1 MQWEILH
8 TMQQM
13 ISQVKVLQDRIQ
25 QRTARV
31 VVIGLGYAGLPLLCA
46 IAEAGFSTVGIDKD
60 ARRVNTLAAGASPI
74 ADVPYEL
81 LHSLQDRLQFT
92 MSYEAVRHCDI
103 SIICVPTP
111 LKDQQ
116 PDLSAVIDVAQS
128 LKEVIPENHLVVL
141 ESTTYSGTTG
151 EVVRPILEVGER
163 RVGENLFLAYS
174 PERID
179 PGNAAFSVKNTS
191 KLVSGVTPSCTAV
204 AQAFYE
210 GVVDN
215 VVVVSSPAVAEA
227 AKLLENTYRFVN
239 IALVNEFAVMC
250 HEMNLNV
257 WEVIE
262 AAATKP
268 YGFTAFWPGLGVG
281 GHCIPID
288 PSYLSWK
295 ARQQGTALH
304 IVETARDINERM
316 PEFVLNR
323 ISDLLNGM
331 GQALL
336 NSRVLVLG
344 ITYKPGVPDARESPS
359 LSLLRGLLRKGVQV
373 FYHDPFIQQVM
384 IGTRGLY
391 CVSDLDEELEKAD
404 IVVIATNHPQYDWEK
419 IEASARHIFD
429 TRGALRHLNSP
440 KVTAL

>member
-1 MQWEILH
+1 MQLEVLH
-8 TMQQM
+8 TMQLV
-13 ISQVKVLQDRIQ
+13 SQFKMLQDRLQ

-31 VVIGLGYAGLPLLCA
+31 AVIGLGYAGLPLLCA
-46 IAEAGFSTVGIDKD
+46 IAGSGFSTVGIDKD
-60 ARRVNTLAAGASPI
+60 ARRVDALATGTSPI
-74 ADVPYEL
+74 ADVPDEL
-81 LHSLQDRLQFT
+81 IHNLHDRLQFT
-92 MSYEAVRHCDI
+92 MSYEAVRHCDV

-116 PDLSAVIDVAQS
+116 PDLSAVIDVAWN
-128 LKEVIPENHLVVL
+128 LKDVIPENHLVVL
-141 ESTTYSGTTG
+141 ESTTYPGTT
-151 EVVRPILEVGER
+151 EDVIRPILEVGER

-174 PERID
+174 PERVD
-179 PGNAAFSVKNTS
+179 PGSTAFGVKNTS
-191 KLVSGVTPSCTAV
+191 KLVSGVTQSCTAV

-210 GVVDN
+210 SVVDN
-215 VVVVSSPAVAEA
+215 VVVVSSPAAAEA
-227 AKLLENTYRFVN
+227 AKLLENTFRFVN

-316 PEFVLNR
+316 PEFVLN
-323 ISDLLNGM
+323 
-331 GQALL
+331 
-336 NSRVLVLG
+336 
-344 ITYKPGVPDARESPS
+344 K
-359 LSLLRGLLRKGVQV
+359 
-373 FYHDPFIQQVM
+373 
-384 IGTRGLY
+384 
-391 CVSDLDEELEKAD
+391 C
-404 IVVIATNHPQYDWEK
+404 
-419 IEASARHIFD
+419 
-429 TRGALRHLNSP
+429 
-440 KVTAL
+440 